1 MIPFVISSS
10 WVFSLMAMHWV
21 DNFFSPESASARNC
35 SRIYSLILV
44 VKPRKLGWRSRN
56 KKE

>member
-21 DNFFSPESASARNC
+21 DNFSVPKVHLQGTAAGFT
-35 SRIYSLILV
+35 V
-44 VKPRKLGWRSRN
+44 
-56 KKE
+56 